1 MTKQLS
7 KGGILVKKVLIAGAV
22 GTAVLFGTISTGI
35 PGLPAA
41 DTQVAK
47 AASQLP
53 KGIGGRAYLNSTGA
67 VFTAKIKLPDTVKHN
82 DSVSTSYIY
91 SGFRATNGTE
101 ADIGLQYSDQYKVW
115 KPLMKVGS
123 KNEETYIEGK
133 DKFTYNKGFRPGST
147 VQMTIY
153 KNLNGN
159 TRMTL
164 WGTNNDGYTGRI
176 ITEIQGT
183 NIGAISKWKTLAT
196 AAVSYESQRDAIK
209 TTFSTSFNNITI
221 DNKAVTPVIDTQDN
235 AKVSVSGNNVTISVN
250 K

>member
-1 MTKQLS
+1 M
-7 KGGILVKKVLIAGAV
+7 VKKVLIAGAV
-22 GTAVLFGTISTGI
+22 GTAVLFGTISTGK

-91 SGFRATNGTE
+91 SGFSAKNGTE

-133 DKFTYNKGFRPGST
+133 DKFTYTKGFRPGST

>member
-1 MTKQLS
+1 M
-7 KGGILVKKVLIAGAV
+7 KKVLIAGAV

-47 AASQLP
+47 AASKLP

>member
-133 DKFTYNKGFRPGST
+133 DKFTYTKGFRPGST

>member
-1 MTKQLS
+1 M
-7 KGGILVKKVLIAGAV
+7 VKKVLIAGAV

-47 AASQLP
+47 AASQLS

-133 DKFTYNKGFRPGST
+133 DKFTYTKGFRPGST

>member
-1 MTKQLS
+1 M
-7 KGGILVKKVLIAGAV
+7 VKKVLIAGAV

-133 DKFTYNKGFRPGST
+133 DKFTYTKGFRPGST

>member
-1 MTKQLS
+1 M
-7 KGGILVKKVLIAGAV
+7 KKVLIAGAV

-133 DKFTYNKGFRPGST
+133 DKFTYTKGFRPGST

>member
-1 MTKQLS
+1 M
-7 KGGILVKKVLIAGAV
+7 VKKVLIAGAV
-22 GTAVLFGTISTGI
+22 GTAILFGTLPSGI
-35 PGLPAA
+35 PGLPEA
-41 DTQVAK
+41 DAQVAK

-67 VFTAKIKLPDTVKHN
+67 VFTAKINLPDTVKY
-82 DSVSTSYIY
+82 DTVSTPYIY
-91 SGFRATNGTE
+91 SGFRATSGTE
-101 ADIGLQYSDQYKVW
+101 ADIGLLYSKQYNVW

-153 KNLNGN
+153 KNLSGN

-183 NIGAISKWKTLAT
+183 NIGTISKWKTLAT

-209 TTFSTSFNNITI
+209 ATFSTSFNNITI
-221 DNKAVTPVIDTQDN
+221 DNKAVTPVVDTQDF
-235 AKVSVSGNNVTISVN
+235 AKVSVAGNNVTISVN

>member
-1 MTKQLS
+1 M
-7 KGGILVKKVLIAGAV
+7 KKILIAGAV
-22 GTAVLFGTISTGI
+22 GTAVLFGTLSSGI
-35 PGLPAA
+35 LGLPAA

-53 KGIGGRAYLNSTGA
+53 KGIGGRAYLNSSGA
-67 VFTAKIKLPDTVKHN
+67 VFTAKIKLPDTVKN
-82 DSVSTSYIY
+82 DDSVSTPYIY
-91 SGFRATNGTE
+91 SGFSAKSGTE
-101 ADIGLQYSDQYKVW
+101 ADIGLQYSKQYNVW

-164 WGTNNDGYTGRI
+164 GERTMTVIPDGLSRKFKEPTSAR
-176 ITEIQGT
+176 
-183 NIGAISKWKTLAT
+183 
-196 AAVSYESQRDAIK
+196 SQNGKHLLLRL
-209 TTFSTSFNNITI
+209 FLM
-221 DNKAVTPVIDTQDN
+221 
-235 AKVSVSGNNVTISVN
+235 KVSVMPSKQLFQQLLTILQSTI
-250 K
+250 KLSHLS